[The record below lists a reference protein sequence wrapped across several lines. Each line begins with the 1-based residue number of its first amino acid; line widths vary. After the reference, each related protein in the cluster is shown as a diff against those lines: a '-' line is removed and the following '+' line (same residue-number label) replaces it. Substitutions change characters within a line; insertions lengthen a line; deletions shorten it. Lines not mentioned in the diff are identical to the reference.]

1 MKKSTKLRL
10 VGGVVLLFNLW
21 LIGRY
26 NLKGIPVLLLTL
38 GFAAG
43 FEYLL
48 VRPASNMKLFHRIGT
63 FFIIFKKIARIP
75 NPPTMDAPR
84 EEGMRWV
91 NDTASPPANSKKD
104 SNAWSEELLRKYGI
118 ITILVGVGILFI
130 SIFFSSGYHP
140 KLNFIG
146 NISRMEIV
154 LKERYYSSNKI
165 AASDI
170 TSDEWEDLPMD
181 GRVDI
186 PSSVVRSK
194 RVAIPLKYPLSLSVI
209 FFLLGTGVV
218 LISKN
223 KKTNA

>member
-1 MKKSTKLRL
+1 
-10 VGGVVLLFNLW
+10 
-21 LIGRY
+21 
-26 NLKGIPVLLLTL
+26 
-38 GFAAG
+38 
-43 FEYLL
+43 
-48 VRPASNMKLFHRIGT
+48 MKLFHRIGT
-63 FFIIFKKIARIP
+63 FFIIFKKTARIP
-75 NPPTMDAPR
+75 NPPSMDAPR
-84 EEGMRWV
+84 EEGDRWV
-91 NDTASPPANSKKD
+91 NDTTSPPANSKKD

-130 SIFFSSGYHP
+130 SIFFSSRYHP

-154 LKERYYSSNKI
+154 LKERYYTSKKI

-170 TSDEWEDLPMD
+170 TGDDWKKMRITGEDGYDWEDIPLDEWEDLPMD

-186 PSSVVRSK
+186 PSRVVRSK

-209 FFLLGTGVV
+209 FILLGTGLV

>member
-1 MKKSTKLRL
+1 
-10 VGGVVLLFNLW
+10 
-21 LIGRY
+21 
-26 NLKGIPVLLLTL
+26 
-38 GFAAG
+38 
-43 FEYLL
+43 
-48 VRPASNMKLFHRIGT
+48 
-63 FFIIFKKIARIP
+63 
-75 NPPTMDAPR
+75 MDAPR

-91 NDTASPPANSKKD
+91 NDTTSPPANSKKD
-104 SNAWSEELLRKYGI
+104 SNAWSEKLLRKYGI

-154 LKERYYSSNKI
+154 LKKRYYSSKKI

-186 PSSVVRSK
+186 PSRVVRSK
-194 RVAIPLKYPLSLSVI
+194 MVAIPLKYPLSLSVI
-209 FFLLGTGVV
+209 FILLGTGVV